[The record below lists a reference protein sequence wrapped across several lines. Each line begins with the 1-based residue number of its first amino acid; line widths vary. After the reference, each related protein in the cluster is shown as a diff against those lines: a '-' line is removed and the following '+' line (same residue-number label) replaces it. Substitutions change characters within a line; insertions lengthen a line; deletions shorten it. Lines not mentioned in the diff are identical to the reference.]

1 MKLLTKC
8 FTTLTSYLVPLRPKH
23 SPQRPIL
30 KHRQPSFFPQYE
42 RQLMHIATRKEII
55 GLTEDAVFTDY
66 RTIGVT
72 YRPTVST
79 AAALNVSPNKFRIL
93 ASYVSAPPTVI
104 ILRTKTCTSFK
115 RSTRVFD
122 TVGGEVIRVKRQ
134 RSLRAYIQNAYFYYF
149 YLIIF
154 EWRCRRWFR
163 ESVETSRIYS

>member
-8 FTTLTSYLVPLRPKH
+8 FTTLTSYLVPLRPKY

-55 GLTEDAVFTDY
+55 DAVFTDY
-66 RTIGVT
+66 RMIGVT

-79 AAALNVSPNKFRIL
+79 AAALIVSPDKFRIL

-104 ILRTKTCTSFK
+104 ILRTKTCASFK

-122 TVGGEVIRVKRQ
+122 TV
-134 RSLRAYIQNAYFYYF
+134 
-149 YLIIF
+149 
-154 EWRCRRWFR
+154 
-163 ESVETSRIYS
+163 